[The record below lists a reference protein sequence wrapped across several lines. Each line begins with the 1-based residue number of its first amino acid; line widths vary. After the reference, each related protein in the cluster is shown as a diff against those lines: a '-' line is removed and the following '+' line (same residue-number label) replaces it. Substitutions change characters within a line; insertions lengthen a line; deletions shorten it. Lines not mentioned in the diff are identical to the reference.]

1 MKKTTY
7 MACRTPHDLNLY
19 FVVEKKKKK
28 SIDVEIQVGYWVVKN
43 HSQDYKIYATMI
55 CMFDKDFLNSL
66 LQPPINNPC
75 PAHLTNRNYKT
86 RLLRQFDYLLRFV
99 FLNKYSL
106 DMAINNKWPKKQSN
120 PKKNEYESPKLVYC
134 KEKDAVVP
142 LVRVGFQTLIKMQGS
157 WNDDDHGMLEAM
169 VESSKRVDKELG
181 PNFQN
186 SPQYYHK

>member
-1 MKKTTY
+1 
-7 MACRTPHDLNLY
+7 MACRTLHDLNLY
-19 FVVEKKKKK
+19 FVVEKKKEK

-43 HSQDYKIYATMI
+43 HLQDYKIYATMI

-66 LQPPINNPC
+66 LQPPKNNPC
-75 PAHLTNRNYKT
+75 PAHSTNQNYKT

-106 DMAINNKWPKKQSN
+106 DMAINNKWPKKQSD
-120 PKKNEYESPKLVYC
+120 PKKNEYESNTCLLQAKRC
-134 KEKDAVVP
+134 NGATSE
-142 LVRVGFQTLIKMQGS
+142 S
-157 WNDDDHGMLEAM
+157 WLSNFNSNARILNDDDNGMLEAM
-169 VESSKRVDKELG
+169 VESSKRVDKESG